1 MPVTIPSARTTGDL
15 ITASIYNEI
24 ISALE
29 HILTLQ
35 VDSANLALATAG
47 KALGWNIGDIKIAAR
62 TGDIS
67 NQWLVCN
74 GRTIGSAS
82 SGATARANADMQA
95 LFVYLWETFDNA
107 TLEIQN
113 SSGVGTVRGTSGEA
127 DFNAHKRMP
136 LFDMRGRTVA
146 GVDPTNL
153 FITQPWAN
161 GIGGYGGA
169 EKHTLTIAEMPIHT
183 HSSTDAGFIIGASGG
198 SGTATLSAG
207 ATVKNSAT
215 TASAGSSAPH
225 NNLQPTIVMNYLI
238 YTGL

>member
-35 VDSANLALATAG
+35 VDSANLALATSG
-47 KALGWNIGDIKIAAR
+47 KALGWNIGDLKIAAR
-62 TGDIS
+62 TGDIG

-74 GRTIGSAS
+74 GRTIGSGS
-82 SGATARANADMQA
+82 SGATGRAHADMQA
-95 LFVYLWETFDNA
+95 LFVYLWEAFDNT

-113 SSGVGTVRGTSGEA
+113 SSGVGTVRGSTAEA

-136 LFDMRGRTVA
+136 IFDMRGRTIA
-146 GVDPTNL
+146 GADPTNL
-153 FITQPWAN
+153 LITQAWAN
-161 GIGGYGGA
+161 HIGRSGGA
-169 EKHTLTIAEMPIHT
+169 EKHTLTSAEMPVHT
-183 HSSTDAGFIIGASGG
+183 HGSGDSGFAIVASSGG
-198 SGTATLSAG
+198 TAAFSAG
-207 ATVKNSAT
+207 ANIKSSAI
-215 TASAGSSAPH
+215 TASAGSGVAH
-225 NNLQPTIVMNYLI
+225 NNLQPTIIMNYLM

>member
-47 KALGWNIGDIKIAAR
+47 KALGWNIGDLKIAAR

-67 NQWLVCN
+67 NQWLVCD
-74 GRTIGSAS
+74 GRTIGSGS
-82 SGATARANADMQA
+82 SGATARANADMVA
-95 LFVYLWETFDNA
+95 LFVYLWEAFDNA
-107 TLEIQN
+107 TLEIQD
-113 SSGVGTVRGTSGEA
+113 SSGVATVRGSTAEA

-146 GVDPTNL
+146 GLDPDNL
-153 FITQPWAN
+153 FITQAWAN

-169 EKHTLTIAEMPIHT
+169 EKHTLTSAEMPIHT
-183 HSSTDAGFIIGASGG
+183 HNSTDGGFIISATGG
-198 SGTATLSAG
+198 SGTAAFSAG
-207 ATVKNSAT
+207 TTVKSATT
-215 TASAGSSAPH
+215 TASAGSSAAH
-225 NNLQPTIVMNYLI
+225 NNLQPTIIMNYLM

>member
-35 VDSANLALATAG
+35 VDSANLALATSG
-47 KALGWNIGDIKIAAR
+47 KALGWNIGDLKIAAR
-62 TGDIS
+62 TGDIG

-74 GRTIGSAS
+74 GRTIGSGS
-82 SGATARANADMQA
+82 SGATGRANADMQA
-95 LFVYLWETFDNA
+95 LFVYLWETFDNT

-113 SSGVGTVRGTSGEA
+113 SSGVGTVRGSTAEA

-136 LFDMRGRTVA
+136 IFDMRGRTIA
-146 GVDPTNL
+146 GADPTNL
-153 FITQPWAN
+153 LITQAWATS
-161 GIGGYGGA
+161 IGGYGGA
-169 EKHTLTIAEMPIHT
+169 EKHTLTSTEMPVHT
-183 HSSTDAGFIIGASGG
+183 HSSTDNGFIISASGG
-198 SGTATLSAG
+198 SGTATFSAG
-207 ATVKNSAT
+207 TSVKSSTT
-215 TASAGSSAPH
+215 TASAGSGVAH
-225 NNLQPTIVMNYLI
+225 NNLQPTIIMNYLM